1 MIQPGVITLT
11 RMRCSPS
18 SAARPRVRPMTEDFA
33 VVYTGMLRPLAPYEL
48 LPKLMMEPPPIFF
61 MPGTTAW
68 MAKNAGR

>member
-1 MIQPGVITLT
+1 
-11 RMRCSPS
+11 
-18 SAARPRVRPMTEDFA
+18 MTDDFA

-68 MAKNAGR
+68 MAKNAGRWFTAMRAS